1 LSQSDRIS
9 PIVSYRDIQSQ
20 DRNDGRSMTSI
31 GASGDRFV
39 VEPEALTD
47 LMPSVYEE
55 LRRLAADYLRGER
68 PGHTLQPTA
77 LVHEAYLR
85 LLRQGQTTWQNR
97 AHVLGFGA
105 RIMRQILISHAI
117 ASTRLKRGGPHSIRI
132 TLDEAL
138 DFYDRREMSVSAVDE
153 ALRSLEEIDPRQ
165 GQIVEMRFFGGL
177 TIEEIAKALDVSST
191 TVKREWTFAKVW
203 LRRELSR

>member
-1 LSQSDRIS
+1 MSCQDLHSR
-9 PIVSYRDIQSQ
+9 
-20 DRNDGRSMTSI
+20 DRNFRPIART
-31 GASGDRFV
+31 AAF
-39 VEPEALTD
+39 PEAVTD
-47 LMPSVYEE
+47 AEADGLMSSVYEE
-55 LRRLAADYLRGER
+55 LRRLAADYLRGGR
-68 PGHTLQPTA
+68 PRHTLQPTA

-105 RIMRQILISHAI
+105 RIIRQILISHAI
-117 ASTRLKRGGPHSIRI
+117 ASTRLKRDGPDSIRI

-138 DFYDRREMSVSAVDE
+138 DFYDRREMSVSAVEE
-153 ALRSLEEIDPRQ
+153 ALQSLEEIDPRQ

-177 TIEEIAKALDVSST
+177 TIEEIAKALEVSSA
-191 TVKREWTFAKVW
+191 TVKRDWTFAKAW

>member
-1 LSQSDRIS
+1 MPDRGLQSR
-9 PIVSYRDIQSQ
+9 
-20 DRNDGRSMTSI
+20 DRNENLPETRLPRST
-31 GASGDRFV
+31 GAISNVDA
-39 VEPEALTD
+39 EALVD

-117 ASTRLKRGGPHSIRI
+117 ASTRLKRGGPDSIRI

-153 ALRSLEEIDPRQ
+153 ALRALEELDPRQ

-177 TIEEIAKALDVSST
+177 TIEEIAKALDISSA

-203 LRRELSR
+203 LSRELAR

>member
-1 LSQSDRIS
+1 MSCQDLHSR
-9 PIVSYRDIQSQ
+9 
-20 DRNDGRSMTSI
+20 DRNFRPIARTPALPETVPDAEADGL
-31 GASGDRFV
+31 SG
-39 VEPEALTD
+39 

-117 ASTRLKRGGPHSIRI
+117 ASTRLKRGGPDSIRI

-153 ALRSLEEIDPRQ
+153 ALRCLEEIDPRQ

-177 TIEEIAKALDVSST
+177 TIEEIAKALEVSSA
-191 TVKREWTFAKVW
+191 TVKRDWTFAKVW

>member
-1 LSQSDRIS
+1 MR
-9 PIVSYRDIQSQ
+9 PIMSYRGLESR
-20 DRNDGRSMTSI
+20 DRNDRAITRLVQSPEPRVI
-31 GASGDRFV
+31 L
-39 VEPEALTD
+39 EPETLTD

-55 LRRLAADYLRGER
+55 LRHLAADYLRGER

-85 LLRQGQTTWQNR
+85 LLRQGQTTWHNR

-117 ASTRLKRGGPHSIRI
+117 ASTRLKRGGPDSIRI

-138 DFYDRREMSVSAVDE
+138 DFYDRQEMSVAAVDE

-177 TIEEIAKALDVSST
+177 TIEEIAKALDVSPA

>member
-1 LSQSDRIS
+1 MICPIMSDRGLES
-9 PIVSYRDIQSQ
+9 R
-20 DRNDGRSMTSI
+20 DRNDRTLP
-31 GASGDRFV
+31 RFV
-39 VEPEALTD
+39 QSPETQAIPEPETLTD

-55 LRRLAADYLRGER
+55 LRLLAADYLRGER

-117 ASTRLKRGGPHSIRI
+117 ASTRLKRGGPDSIRI

-138 DFYDRREMSVSAVDE
+138 DFYDRREMSVAAVDE
-153 ALRSLEEIDPRQ
+153 ALRLLEEIDPRQ

-177 TIEEIAKALDVSST
+177 TIEEIAKALDVSSA

>member
-1 LSQSDRIS
+1 MSYPDLQSR
-9 PIVSYRDIQSQ
+9 
-20 DRNDGRSMTSI
+20 GRS
-31 GASGDRFV
+31 ASGTTKIAGL
-39 VEPEALTD
+39 PAALSDLDAETLAD

-55 LRRLAADYLRGER
+55 LRLLAAEYLRGER

-85 LLRQGQTTWQNR
+85 LLRQGQITWQNR

-117 ASTRLKRGGPHSIRI
+117 ASNRLKRGGPASIRI

-153 ALRSLEEIDPRQ
+153 ALQSLEEIDPRQ

-177 TIEEIAKALDVSST
+177 TIEEIAKALDIST
-191 TVKREWTFAKVW
+191 ATVKREWTFAKVW

>member
-1 LSQSDRIS
+1 MSWRGLESRN
-9 PIVSYRDIQSQ
+9 
-20 DRNDGRSMTSI
+20 RNDPPPTRLVPSP
-31 GASGDRFV
+31 
-39 VEPEALTD
+39 EPLPIPEPGALTD

-55 LRRLAADYLRGER
+55 LRHLAADYLRGER

-85 LLRQGQTTWQNR
+85 LLRQGQTTWHNR

-117 ASTRLKRGGPHSIRI
+117 ANTRLKRGGPDPIRI

-138 DFYDRREMSVSAVDE
+138 DFYDRRDMSVSSVDE

-177 TIEEIAKALDVSST
+177 TIEEIAKALNVST
-191 TVKREWTFAKVW
+191 ATVKREWTFAKVW

>member
-1 LSQSDRIS
+1 
-9 PIVSYRDIQSQ
+9 
-20 DRNDGRSMTSI
+20 MATT
-31 GASGDRFV
+31 AAF
-39 VEPEALTD
+39 PEAVTDAEADGLSD

-105 RIMRQILISHAI
+105 RIMRQILIGHAI
-117 ASTRLKRGGPHSIRI
+117 ASIRLKRGGRDSIRI
-132 TLDEAL
+132 TLDEGL
-138 DFYDRREMSVSAVDE
+138 DFYDQREMSVSALDE
-153 ALRSLEEIDPRQ
+153 ALQSLEEIDPRQ

-177 TIEEIAKALDVSST
+177 TIEEIAKALDVSSA
-191 TVKREWTFAKVW
+191 TVKRDWTFAKVW

>member
-1 LSQSDRIS
+1 MSHRDLQSRDRS
-9 PIVSYRDIQSQ
+9 ENPSAMRLPESLEAVPEVD
-20 DRNDGRSMTSI
+20 
-31 GASGDRFV
+31 A
-39 VEPEALTD
+39 EPLVD

-55 LRRLAADYLRGER
+55 LRHLAADYLRGER

-85 LLRQGQTTWQNR
+85 LLRQGQTSWHDR

-117 ASTRLKRGGPHSIRI
+117 ASTRLKRGGPDSIRI

-153 ALRSLEEIDPRQ
+153 ALRALEELDPRQ

-177 TIEEIAKALDVSST
+177 TIDEIAKALDISSA

-203 LRRELSR
+203 LSRELAR

>member
-1 LSQSDRIS
+1 MSYGGLESRDRDDRTMTRVVQSPEPKVIL
-9 PIVSYRDIQSQ
+9 
-20 DRNDGRSMTSI
+20 
-31 GASGDRFV
+31 
-39 VEPEALTD
+39 EPETLTD

-55 LRRLAADYLRGER
+55 LRLLAADYLRGER

-85 LLRQGQTTWQNR
+85 LLRQGQITWHNR
-97 AHVLGFGA
+97 AHILGFGA

-117 ASTRLKRGGPHSIRI
+117 ASTRLKRGGPDSIRI

-138 DFYDRREMSVSAVDE
+138 DFYDHREMSVSAVDE

-177 TIEEIAKALDVSST
+177 TIEEIAKALNVST
-191 TVKREWTFAKVW
+191 ATVKREWTFGKVW

>member
-1 LSQSDRIS
+1 M
-9 PIVSYRDIQSQ
+9 SYRGPEFRDS
-20 DRNDGRSMTSI
+20 NDGPKPKVAPSPKERI
-31 GASGDRFV
+31 IP
-39 VEPEALTD
+39 EPEGLSG

-55 LRRLAADYLRGER
+55 LRVLAAHYLRGER

-85 LLRQGQTTWQNR
+85 LLRQGQTTWHNR

-117 ASTRLKRGGPHSIRI
+117 ANSRLKRGGPNSIRI

-138 DFYDRREMSVSAVDE
+138 DFYNRREMSVASVDE
-153 ALRSLEEIDPRQ
+153 ALKSLEEIDPRQ

-177 TIEEIAKALDVSST
+177 TIEEIAKALDISPA

>member
-1 LSQSDRIS
+1 MSCQDLHSR
-9 PIVSYRDIQSQ
+9 
-20 DRNDGRSMTSI
+20 DRNFRPIARPAALPEIVTDAEADGL
-31 GASGDRFV
+31 SG
-39 VEPEALTD
+39 

-117 ASTRLKRGGPHSIRI
+117 ASTRLKRGGPDSIRI

-138 DFYDRREMSVSAVDE
+138 DFYDRREMSVAAVDE
-153 ALRSLEEIDPRQ
+153 ALQSLEEIDPRQ

-177 TIEEIAKALDVSST
+177 TIEEIAKALDVSSA

>member
-1 LSQSDRIS
+1 M
-9 PIVSYRDIQSQ
+9 SYRDLQSR
-20 DRNDGRSMTSI
+20 DRNENPLATRLSESQEVD
-31 GASGDRFV
+31 A
-39 VEPEALTD
+39 EPLVD

-55 LRRLAADYLRGER
+55 LRHLAANYLRGER

-85 LLRQGQTTWQNR
+85 LLRQGQTSWHDR

-117 ASTRLKRGGPHSIRI
+117 ASTRLKRGGPDSIRI

-153 ALRSLEEIDPRQ
+153 ALRALEELDPRQ

-177 TIEEIAKALDVSST
+177 TIEEIAKALDISSA

-203 LRRELSR
+203 LSRELTR

>member
-1 LSQSDRIS
+1 MSCQDLHSR
-9 PIVSYRDIQSQ
+9 
-20 DRNDGRSMTSI
+20 DRNFRPIARS
-31 GASGDRFV
+31 AV
-39 VEPEALTD
+39 LPEAVTD
-47 LMPSVYEE
+47 AEADGLSGLMPSVYEE

-85 LLRQGQTTWQNR
+85 LLRQGRTTWQNR

-117 ASTRLKRGGPHSIRI
+117 ASTRLKRGGPDSIRI

-153 ALRSLEEIDPRQ
+153 ALQSLEEIDPRQ

-177 TIEEIAKALDVSST
+177 TIEEIAKALDVST
-191 TVKREWTFAKVW
+191 ATVKREWTFAKVW

>member
-1 LSQSDRIS
+1 ML
-9 PIVSYRDIQSQ
+9 YRDLQP
-20 DRNDGRSMTSI
+20 RNHKVSPDPRTE
-31 GASGDRFV
+31 AV
-39 VEPEALTD
+39 PEGPSNFDPETLVD

-55 LRRLAADYLRGER
+55 LRQLAADYLRGER

-117 ASTRLKRGGPHSIRI
+117 ASTRLKRGGPDSIRI

-138 DFYDRREMSVSAVDE
+138 DFYDRLEMSVSAVDE

-177 TIEEIAKALDVSST
+177 TIEEIGKALDISNA

>member
-1 LSQSDRIS
+1 MR
-9 PIVSYRDIQSQ
+9 PIMSYRGLESRGLN
-20 DRNDGRSMTSI
+20 DRTMAGLAPSSDPRVMP
-31 GASGDRFV
+31 A
-39 VEPEALTD
+39 PETLTD

-55 LRRLAADYLRGER
+55 LRHLAADYLRGER

-85 LLRQGQTTWQNR
+85 LLRQGQTTWHNR

-117 ASTRLKRGGPHSIRI
+117 ANTRLKRGGPDSIRI

-138 DFYDRREMSVSAVDE
+138 DFYDRQEMSVAAVDE
-153 ALRSLEEIDPRQ
+153 ALRSLEELDPRQ

-177 TIEEIAKALDVSST
+177 TIEEIAKALDVSPA

-203 LRRELSR
+203 LRRELAR

>member
-1 LSQSDRIS
+1 MSCQDLRSR
-9 PIVSYRDIQSQ
+9 
-20 DRNDGRSMTSI
+20 DRNFKPIARTAAFPGAVTDAEADGLS
-31 GASGDRFV
+31 
-39 VEPEALTD
+39 D

-68 PGHTLQPTA
+68 VGHTLQPTA

-85 LLRQGQTTWQNR
+85 LLRQGQITWQNR

-105 RIMRQILISHAI
+105 RIMRQILIGHAI
-117 ASTRLKRGGPHSIRI
+117 ASIRLKRGGPDSIRI

-138 DFYDRREMSVSAVDE
+138 DYYDRREVSVSALDE
-153 ALRSLEEIDPRQ
+153 ALQSLEEIDPRQ

-177 TIEEIAKALDVSST
+177 TIEEIAKALDVSSA
-191 TVKREWTFAKVW
+191 TVKHDWAFAKVW